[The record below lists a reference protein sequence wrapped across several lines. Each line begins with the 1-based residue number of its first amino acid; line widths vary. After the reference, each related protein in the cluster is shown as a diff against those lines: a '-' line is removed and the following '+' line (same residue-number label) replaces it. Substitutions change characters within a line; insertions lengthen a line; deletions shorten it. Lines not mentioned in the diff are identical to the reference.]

1 VSPHRP
7 PRISSRSLASRY
19 FATCIFAFCII
30 FFSLLTFAQAD
41 KKWTIE
47 LRSIQFLFPEVP
59 PDLEKSLQQ
68 NIVSSKSTV
77 ENQETILKLFSN
89 HPAYDGA
96 QIFQKNQDFYVL
108 PVQIPRYEEI
118 KFTGLSA
125 ISKNEALQI
134 LDLRKEGFYIE
145 ADLTQAFENLKKYYE
160 ELGFYNVVI
169 LHKISVNGKK
179 INLQIQIQEN
189 NQLRIGQIQFITKNP
204 ALNLLLRNRVKSFFK
219 AKVDNQ
225 TFDEIIARVKSTLLK
240 NRYYQTQ
247 LIEPLVQFNEDKTE
261 VSLQFKLNGENQFQ
275 LYFENNKAF
284 SEFDLL
290 DELKLDTVSANESSF
305 ASELSLRLKSFY
317 LSRGYARV
325 SIEIKEAPGSA
336 PFTQSLTFRINE
348 ESLIRIAQI
357 DIRGSFSQEKSVYQD
372 LINMHSNA
380 VFQKGA
386 YNKEG
391 FDLGLK
397 NMIIHLQNQG
407 YIQAKINSTRVQY
420 NEEKNKATLIVNL
433 EEGPLTLI
441 QDIRF
446 LGVTNKNT
454 DALTDVITLKKGSPL
469 KLKDIESSL
478 AMIKEY
484 YQDLG
489 NIEALIENEKQDLIQ
504 FSEDRRS
511 AQVIFKIYEGPQI
524 IVNSVVIEGNNFTKS
539 SVIEKEIEF
548 TVGDLLTTKKIE
560 YSISRLRRT
569 GYFATVEIK
578 TLEEKTAISQRT
590 VIIRVTERDP
600 GLFNIGFGVTNER
613 EITLRGYTGI
623 GYRNLFGTG
632 RGLSL
637 RLEGNYNVAIVK
649 YLENKVTL
657 SYLEPYLFNSR
668 VRGKANVTRSKT
680 VTDYSNRL
688 VTELNQ
694 FSYSIEKEFGK
705 NILGIYEVWNLSTLK
720 DSDIDNVKSDFV
732 QEIATT
738 GPIIEVDF
746 RDDPF
751 NPTMGTFTRASAE
764 YSSPRIGSSRT
775 IEYWKGETSFTHYQ
789 LVAKA
794 PKDSS
799 PWVWANRL
807 RYGYLENLN
816 REDDGGVP
824 YDKKGFI
831 LGGRTTVRGF
841 TPSSNDYFPKLGD
854 NNDPTKKYF
863 LTTSAHQYLYKS
875 ELRFPVYESFGGA
888 VFYDGGSVEVRGLQ
902 FDDYYRDSAGISFRY
917 NTDFGPVNL
926 EYGWKLDRK
935 PNEEPGAFYFSIGTY

>member
-1 VSPHRP
+1 MSPHRP

-77 ENQETILKLFSN
+77 ENQETILELFSN

-357 DIRGSFSQEKSVYQD
+357 DILGSFSQEKSVYQD

-420 NEEKNKATLIVNL
+420 NEEKNKATLIINL

-469 KLKDIESSL
+469 KLKDI
-478 AMIKEY
+478 
-484 YQDLG
+484 
-489 NIEALIENEKQDLIQ
+489 
-504 FSEDRRS
+504 
-511 AQVIFKIYEGPQI
+511 
-524 IVNSVVIEGNNFTKS
+524 
-539 SVIEKEIEF
+539 
-548 TVGDLLTTKKIE
+548 
-560 YSISRLRRT
+560 
-569 GYFATVEIK
+569 
-578 TLEEKTAISQRT
+578 
-590 VIIRVTERDP
+590 
-600 GLFNIGFGVTNER
+600 
-613 EITLRGYTGI
+613 
-623 GYRNLFGTG
+623 
-632 RGLSL
+632 
-637 RLEGNYNVAIVK
+637 
-649 YLENKVTL
+649 
-657 SYLEPYLFNSR
+657 
-668 VRGKANVTRSKT
+668 
-680 VTDYSNRL
+680 
-688 VTELNQ
+688 
-694 FSYSIEKEFGK
+694 
-705 NILGIYEVWNLSTLK
+705 
-720 DSDIDNVKSDFV
+720 
-732 QEIATT
+732 
-738 GPIIEVDF
+738 
-746 RDDPF
+746 
-751 NPTMGTFTRASAE
+751 
-764 YSSPRIGSSRT
+764 
-775 IEYWKGETSFTHYQ
+775 
-789 LVAKA
+789 
-794 PKDSS
+794 
-799 PWVWANRL
+799 
-807 RYGYLENLN
+807 
-816 REDDGGVP
+816 
-824 YDKKGFI
+824 
-831 LGGRTTVRGF
+831 
-841 TPSSNDYFPKLGD
+841 
-854 NNDPTKKYF
+854 
-863 LTTSAHQYLYKS
+863 
-875 ELRFPVYESFGGA
+875 
-888 VFYDGGSVEVRGLQ
+888 
-902 FDDYYRDSAGISFRY
+902 
-917 NTDFGPVNL
+917 
-926 EYGWKLDRK
+926 
-935 PNEEPGAFYFSIGTY
+935 